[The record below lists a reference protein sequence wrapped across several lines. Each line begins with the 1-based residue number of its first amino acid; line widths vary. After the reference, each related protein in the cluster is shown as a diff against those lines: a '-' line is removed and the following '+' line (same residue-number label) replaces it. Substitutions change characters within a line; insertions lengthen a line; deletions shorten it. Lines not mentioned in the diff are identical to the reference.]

1 MMSNPLKWLLVPVV
15 AGLLVA
21 GCGSDSDDG
30 SGTGAADTSA
40 ATTPTT
46 AATTSAAPT
55 TAGTIP
61 ATTTPPDSTAPVT
74 DAPATGGPVEI
85 IIDVDDPAQI
95 GQTWPVALGQT
106 VVLRLLSD
114 TDQEYHVHGYD
125 IEVPTAAGV
134 EATIEFTADQA
145 GDFEVESHTSD
156 ALLAM
161 LQVS

>member
-1 MMSNPLKWLLVPVV
+1 MMSNPLKWLVVPAV
-15 AGLLVA
+15 AGLVLA

-30 SGTGAADTSA
+30 SGTAAAGTTA
-40 ATTPTT
+40 VTTPTT
-46 AATTSAAPT
+46 EATTSAAPT

-74 DAPATGGPVEI
+74 DAPAEGDAVEI
-85 IIDVDDPAQI
+85 IIDVDDPAQL
-95 GQTWPVALGQT
+95 GQTWPVGLGQT

-125 IEVPTAAGV
+125 IEAQAAAGV

-145 GDFEVESHTSD
+145 GDFEVESHTTD
-156 ALLAM
+156 TVLGT